1 MYYFLS
7 AVMFLFQQKAFL
19 KFIIICYVQALAAAS
34 KTVDCLKLVHSLHGY
49 FLLAADLT
57 S

>member
-19 KFIIICYVQALAAAS
+19 KFIIIYYFQALAAAS